1 MKNPSKLSLK
11 QLIKMAKQEIKEWK
25 LFLKKLNEETKTIRS
40 HRDDERNN
48 RDKPR
53 YAHSSREDR
62 KTRK

>member
-1 MKNPSKLSLK
+1 MKKTSISRE
-11 QLIKMAKQEIKEWK
+11 QLIKMAKEEIKEWT

-40 HRDDERNN
+40 HRDYERNN

>member
-1 MKNPSKLSLK
+1 MKKTSISRE

-40 HRDDERNN
+40 HRDYERNN